1 MSTTLTISS
10 ATPLGS
16 ALSGTIAANAFNT
29 SSPKPL

>member
-1 MSTTLTISS
+1 LTISS

-16 ALSGTIAANAFNT
+16 ASSGTIAANAFNT